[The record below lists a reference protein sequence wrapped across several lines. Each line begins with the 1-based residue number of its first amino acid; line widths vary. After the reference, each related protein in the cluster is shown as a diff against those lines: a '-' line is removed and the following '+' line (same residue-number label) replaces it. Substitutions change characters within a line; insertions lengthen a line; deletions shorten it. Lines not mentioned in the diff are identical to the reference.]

1 MLQLERGKGSET
13 LKLRESMEEDHA
25 IVVYLK
31 KLKNVFTVQYVLK
44 ELKQSLEVKM
54 RRNLKSI
61 VSLVAQVLKYNME

>member
-1 MLQLERGKGSET
+1 
-13 LKLRESMEEDHA
+13 MEEDHA
-25 IVVYLK
+25 IVVHLK
-31 KLKNVFTVQYVLK
+31 KLKNVFTAQCVLE